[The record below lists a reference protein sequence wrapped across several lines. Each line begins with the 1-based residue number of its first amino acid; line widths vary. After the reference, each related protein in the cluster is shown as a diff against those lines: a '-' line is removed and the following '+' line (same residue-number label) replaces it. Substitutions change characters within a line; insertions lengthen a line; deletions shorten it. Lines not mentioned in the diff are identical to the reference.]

1 MKRAVP
7 LLVLAA
13 VFCSTAAFAEIKA
26 CEELKSEI
34 EAKLKAK
41 GVEGYT
47 LEIIPTDQV
56 KDQKIIGSCEGGSK
70 KISYS
75 REKGK

>member
-1 MKRAVP
+1 MKRMV
-7 LLVLAA
+7 LSLVLVT
-13 VFCSTAAFAEIKA
+13 VFCSTSAFAEIKS
-26 CEELKSEI
+26 CEELKAEI

-41 GVEGYT
+41 GVEEYT

-75 REKGK
+75 RNKGK